1 MNQEKTEELGKELSK
16 LLILRAKK
24 LEDSLK
30 EIVIEVKSENINELL
45 RNNKLIFLY
54 FTAEWCGPCIT
65 FLQTFKEVA
74 AQHITS
80 GVLYGKVDVDS
91 SYSIA
96 DKYKVKHIPSII
108 IIMNNEVVDSIVGQ
122 TSKEKLENK
131 ILSYIHSSSP
141 P

>member
-1 MNQEKTEELGKELSK
+1 MTQENMEDLGKELSK

-45 RNNKLIFLY
+45 RNNKLAFLY

-74 AQHITS
+74 SQHIS
-80 GVLYGKVDVDS
+80 PGVLYGKVDVDS

-108 IIMNNEVVDSIVGQ
+108 IIINNEVVDSIVGQ
-122 TSKEKLENK
+122 TSKEKLEEK
-131 ILSYIHSSSP
+131 ISSYIKSI
-141 P
+141 